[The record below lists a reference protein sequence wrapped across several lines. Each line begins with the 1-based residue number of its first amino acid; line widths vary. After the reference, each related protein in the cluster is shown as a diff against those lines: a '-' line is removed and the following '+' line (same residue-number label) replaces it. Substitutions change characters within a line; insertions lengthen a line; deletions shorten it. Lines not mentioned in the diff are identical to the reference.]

1 MSTTPPRRP
10 LPGPDCAA
18 MSKLL
23 PLLHSPEFDADEA
36 QRVQRHVETCE
47 WCKQIAATYET
58 VDDALRYHF
67 SGPTTP
73 FLSMEDVMNDSHAD
87 DTSPSWIVEPI
98 TRSPDHHR
106 RAPGRITT
114 VAAVAAAL
122 LIIIFAGAVFSQRAG
137 LLGHHVGAA
146 PTSTTNATAPVAPP
160 TVAPTSRTVIY
171 FGTSGAQSGLTALHS
186 SDGSVAWQMSGPAF
200 QVAPV
205 LAHGIVYAVSTDD
218 VLYAVRAPAH
228 GTTGDVLWH
237 VSVRQGAALLLT
249 DGNALYIATP
259 KLANVSSDAHG
270 FIDAYSFGGQQL
282 WSYGYDAGDFSAS
295 CAMSTSPGTITVANG
310 ILFVS
315 GNCPKSLIEAV
326 RLSDRSKLWVEV
338 SPFPPGWP
346 LSSGIGLTVANG
358 VLYENSAS
366 KGIASICAS
375 DAGSGWRHWC
385 GQLPGQESM
394 GTTAPVVQSGMV
406 VVATDL
412 DLYGLNPSNGSQR
425 WTQHIGSLLGQPMV
439 AGGIVYV
446 AGSDR
451 VVHAYREG
459 DGHQLWQYTMTG
471 NGADPVAA
479 NGAVYL
485 HSYVDGTGFI
495 FTALGATNSSV
506 IWKQTIA
513 ATSTTSLIVG

>member
-1 MSTTPPRRP
+1 MSTIPPRRP
-10 LPGPDCAA
+10 LPGLDCAA

-23 PLLHSPEFDADEA
+23 PLLHSPELDADEA
-36 QRVQRHVETCE
+36 QRVQRHVEMCE
-47 WCKQIAATYET
+47 WCRQIVATYDV
-58 VDDALRYHF
+58 VDDALRYHY
-67 SGPTTP
+67 SGPTAP
-73 FLSMEDVMNDSHAD
+73 FLSMEDVMNGSHDD

-98 TRSPDHHR
+98 TQSPAYHR

-114 VAAVAAAL
+114 IAAVAAVL
-122 LIIIFAGAVFSQRAG
+122 LIIIFAGAVFGERAG
-137 LLGHHVGAA
+137 LLGTHMGGA
-146 PTSTTNATAPVAPP
+146 PTSTTHATAPVASP
-160 TVAPTSRTVIY
+160 TVAPATHSDIY
-171 FGTSGAQSGLTALHS
+171 FGTNGAQSGLTALHS
-186 SDGSVAWQMSGPAF
+186 SDGTVAWQITGPAF

-205 LAHGIVYAVSTDD
+205 LSHGIVYAISTDD
-218 VLYAVRAPAH
+218 MLYAMRAPAH

-282 WSYGYDAGDFSAS
+282 WSYGYDAGDFSSS
-295 CAMSTSPGTITVANG
+295 CVMSTSPGTMIVANG
-310 ILFVS
+310 ILYAS
-315 GNCPKSLIEAV
+315 GNCAPSMIEAV
-326 RLSDRSKLWVEV
+326 RVSDRSKTWVER
-338 SPFPPGWP
+338 SPLPPGSP

-358 VLYENSAS
+358 VLYENHVSNGTAWL
-366 KGIASICAS
+366 CAR
-375 DAGSGWRHWC
+375 DANSGQQHWC
-385 GQLPGQESM
+385 RQLPSQESM

-412 DLYGLNPSNGSQR
+412 DLYGLSPSDGSQR
-425 WTQHIGSLLGQPMV
+425 WTQHVGRLLGQPTT

-451 VVHAYREG
+451 VVHAYRDG

-471 NGADPVAA
+471 NGSDPVVA

-485 HSYVDGTGFI
+485 HSYADGTGFV
-495 FTALGATNSSV
+495 FTVLDATNGLV
-506 IWKQTIA
+506 IRKQTIA